1 MQNIYT
7 HTTINAALHH
17 DGRAMEALYRETYG
31 TVYSSVR
38 MMLSDEYAVED
49 IVQDAFIKGFEN
61 LDQLSDPQK
70 YPSWMKRI
78 AINLAKD
85 YYRKHK
91 PILFTQME
99 NDEGDIPDFADDRTS
114 DLPETVLDRHE
125 TARLI
130 NEILDE
136 LADDQRAAIVMF
148 YYQEMSVRDIA
159 ASFECS
165 EGTIKSRM
173 R

>member
-1 MQNIYT
+1 MLHTNIYT
-7 HTTINAALHH
+7 HTTINAAFHH
-17 DGRAMEALYRETYG
+17 DKRAMEALYRETYG

-49 IVQDAFIKGFEN
+49 IVQDAFIKGFQS

-78 AINLAKD
+78 AVNQVKD

-99 NDEGDIPDFADDRTS
+99 LS
-114 DLPETVLDRHE
+114 
-125 TARLI
+125 LI
-130 NEILDE
+130 HI
-136 LADDQRAAIVMF
+136 
-148 YYQEMSVRDIA
+148 
-159 ASFECS
+159 
-165 EGTIKSRM
+165 
-173 R
+173 

>member
-1 MQNIYT
+1 MQNIHT

-38 MMLSDEYAVED
+38 MMLADEYAVED

-78 AINLAKD
+78 AVNQVKD

-136 LADDQRAAIVMF
+136 LADDQRAAIIMF
-148 YYQEMSVRDIA
+148 YYQGMSVRDIA